1 MSTTKHV
8 DYKQSAEVF
17 WSLSARRLP
26 LKGSMRFRRF
36 ESLDLAVRFLLT
48 DRSVKRFACTIDTDD
63 AHYEW
68 EDIRQ
73 LFARPDFPDLTIQH
87 VAKPSRQFGLGF
99 LLGVKAELAY
109 AISRDPQGTWTV
121 SSLATGQA
129 VSINSVHM
137 TRMSLPAAERMRD
150 VLNSRDG
157 QDMLAIGP

>member
-1 MSTTKHV
+1 MSPAQDV
-8 DYKQSAEVF
+8 DYNQSAEVF

-36 ESLDLAVRFLLT
+36 PSLDAAVRFLLT
-48 DRSVKRFACTIDTDD
+48 DKSVKRFACTIDTDV

-68 EDIRQ
+68 EDIRE
-73 LFARPDFPDLTIQH
+73 LFERPDFPDLTVQP
-87 VAKPSRQFGLGF
+87 VAKPSRQFGLDF
-99 LLGVKAELAY
+99 LRGVKAELAY
-109 AISRDPQGTWTV
+109 AINRDPYGTWTV

-129 VSINSVHM
+129 VSINSVDM